1 MFLSEPPASEY
12 DLRFNLFGFPV
23 RITWSFWLLALV
35 FGYNLVQG
43 IDNHFYE
50 TSPGPLPLLVLWS
63 LAVLL
68 SILVHELGHAFAFR
82 LFGLHASVV
91 LYHFGGLATPLAGR
105 RPGGALSPLSGTENI
120 FIAAAGPAA
129 QLLLAAVVI
138 VGVRLADYEVVGLPG
153 YVSWIPGAAGGK
165 PISDVGLFSAVYFI
179 VFPSIHWAILNLAP
193 VWPLDGGRIARELV
207 EMFGGTVYHATV
219 LSFCTA
225 VGLAIFSFIS
235 GQTFLAILF
244 ASLAGS
250 SYQLLST
257 TGSWY
262 R

>member
-1 MFLSEPPASEY
+1 MFLSEPPESAY
-12 DLRFNLFGFPV
+12 DLRFNLFGFPI
-23 RITWSFWLLALV
+23 RITWSFWLLALI
-35 FGYNLVQG
+35 FGYNLVQS
-43 IDNHFYE
+43 IDDAFFQ

-91 LYHFGGLATPLAGR
+91 LYHFGGLATPLSSR
-105 RPGGALSPLSGTENI
+105 RPGGAMSPLSGLQNI
-120 FIAAAGPAA
+120 WIAAAGPAA

-138 VGVRLADYEVVGLPG
+138 VGVRLAGYEVVGLPG
-153 YVSWIPGAAGGK
+153 YVAWIPGASGGEQ
-165 PISDVGLFSAVYFI
+165 ISDVGLFSAVFFI
-179 VFPSIHWAILNLAP
+179 VYPSIHWAILNLAP

-207 EMFGGTVYHATV
+207 LMFGGTTYHATL
-219 LSFCTA
+219 LSFCA
-225 VGLAIFSFIS
+225 GVGLALFALTS

-244 ASLAGS
+244 ASLAAS
-250 SYQLLST
+250 SYQLLSS
-257 TGSWY
+257 TGGWH